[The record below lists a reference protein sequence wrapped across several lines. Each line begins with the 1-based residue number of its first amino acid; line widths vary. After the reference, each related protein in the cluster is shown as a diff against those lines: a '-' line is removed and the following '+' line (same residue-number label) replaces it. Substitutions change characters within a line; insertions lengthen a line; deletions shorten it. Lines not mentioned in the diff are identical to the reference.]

1 MVIVLPSF
9 LPWWHVL
16 CIWVSLCSIFC
27 PGILSIEQL
36 ISRVGV
42 IGVTLMALLSG
53 FGAVNCPY
61 TYMSYFL
68 RCVNCKFNLDFMQF
82 IQQNHHLWSL
92 RFHFLLI
99 SIFIFFCIHFPRN
112 VTDADILAL
121 ERRLLQTMDMIVSKK
136 KRWVTRIFPLIV
148 VTWTPFDL
156 KMSLFRIAMTR
167 RQMYQRGE
175 DQNKQTGFWGMIKS
189 VTSTQ
194 TGSESILLYC
204 STVSHQDFPGFFFP
218 PLLWNCICG
227 ICCEAWTSSLQ
238 TFLWSNKR
246 WTP

>member
-1 MVIVLPSF
+1 
-9 LPWWHVL
+9 
-16 CIWVSLCSIFC
+16 
-27 PGILSIEQL
+27 
-36 ISRVGV
+36 
-42 IGVTLMALLSG
+42 MALLSG

-68 RCVNCKFNLDFMQF
+68 RCVCCKLNLDFIHL
-82 IQQNHHLWSL
+82 IQQNRHLLSL
-92 RFHFLLI
+92 RFHLLLI
-99 SIFIFFCIHFPRN
+99 SMCFLFFSIHFPRN

-194 TGSESILLYC
+194 TGSESILLY
-204 STVSHQDFPGFFFP
+204 TALLYHTKTFQGFSP
-218 PLLWNCICG
+218 SLLSNCICG